1 MWTLIQIELF
11 KIFRR
16 PRTYIAFAA
25 ITGLIGVI
33 QFGLK
38 LDGEAYINFMMRDIN
53 ASIAV
58 EGKILNGYQV
68 CYIVLQA
75 LLVHVPLLISLVAA
89 DMISGEANMGTLR
102 LMLTKPISRTR
113 FLLAKF
119 TATVVYTL
127 LLLIWLAVMA
137 LFLNMLIFGTD
148 DLFLMKSQYIV
159 LLKENDIFW
168 RYVCAFGFA
177 ALAMVTV
184 AALGFLFSLFAENSI
199 GPIVATMSVIIF
211 FTILSTLS
219 SIPVFNLIKPYLF
232 TTHMIGWKEFF
243 DIKVNDANEAIIGSI
258 QDPGRILNSAL
269 VLLVHIVGFV
279 GISIWVFRKKDV
291 LS

>member
-25 ITGLIGVI
+25 ITGLIGII

-38 LDGEAYINFMMRDIN
+38 LDGDSYVEFMMRDITS
-53 ASIAV
+53 SITV

-68 CYIVLQA
+68 CYIVLQV
-75 LLVHVPLLISLVAA
+75 LLVHVPLLIALVAA

-102 LMLTKPISRTR
+102 IMLTRPISRTK

-119 TATVVYTL
+119 MATVAYTL
-127 LLLIWLAVMA
+127 LLLVWLAVLA
-137 LFLNMLIFGTD
+137 LFVNMLLFGTD
-148 DLFLMKSQYIV
+148 DLFLLKSQYVV
-159 LLKENDIFW
+159 LLKKDDIFW
-168 RYVCAFGFA
+168 RYVWAFGFA
-177 ALAMVTV
+177 ALAMTTV
-184 AALGFLFSLFAENSI
+184 ASLGFLFSLFAENSI

-211 FTILSTLS
+211 FTILSTLN
-219 SIPVFNLIKPYLF
+219 IPVFNTIKPFLF

-243 DIKVNDANEAIIGSI
+243 DIKVNDANEAIVGSI
-258 QDPGRILNSAL
+258 QNPQKIINSAL
-269 VLLVHIVGFV
+269 VLVIHIIGFV
-279 GISIWVFRKKDV
+279 TASILVFRKKDI

>member
-11 KIFRR
+11 KIFKR

-25 ITGLIGVI
+25 ITGLIGII
-33 QFGLK
+33 QLGLK
-38 LDGEAYINFMMRDIN
+38 IDGEAYIGFMMRDIN
-53 ASIAV
+53 SSITV

-68 CYIVLQA
+68 CYIVLQI

-102 LMLTKPISRTR
+102 IMLTKPISRTK

-119 TATVVYTL
+119 MATVTYTL
-127 LLLIWLAVMA
+127 LLLVWLAVMA

-148 DLFLMKSQYIV
+148 DLFLLKSQYVV
-159 LLKENDIFW
+159 LLKENDVFW

-177 ALAMVTV
+177 ALAMTTV
-184 AALGFLFSLFAENSI
+184 ASLGFFLSLFAENSI

-219 SIPVFNLIKPYLF
+219 SIPIFNAIKPFLF

-243 DIKVNDANEAIIGSI
+243 DIKVNDANEAIVGSI
-258 QDPGRILNSAL
+258 QNPKAILNSAL
-269 VLLVHIVGFV
+269 VLVLHIIGFV
-279 GISIWVFRKKDV
+279 TASIVVFKRKDV

>member
-25 ITGLIGVI
+25 ITGLIGII

-38 LDGEAYINFMMRDIN
+38 LDGDSYVDFMMRDIT
-53 ASIAV
+53 ASITV

-68 CYIVLQA
+68 CYIVLQI
-75 LLVHVPLLISLVAA
+75 LLVHVPLLIALVAA

-102 LMLTKPISRTR
+102 IMLTKPISRTR

-119 TATVVYTL
+119 MATVAYTL
-127 LLLIWLAVMA
+127 LLLIWLAILA
-137 LFLNMLIFGTD
+137 LFVNMILFGTD
-148 DLFLMKSQYIV
+148 DLFLLKSQYVV
-159 LLKENDIFW
+159 LLKKDDIFW
-168 RYVCAFGFA
+168 RYAWAFGFA
-177 ALAMVTV
+177 ALAMITV
-184 AALGFLFSLFAENSI
+184 ASLGFLFSLFAEKSI

-211 FTILSTLS
+211 FTILSTLN
-219 SIPVFNLIKPYLF
+219 IPVFNKIKPFLF

-243 DIKVNDANEAIIGSI
+243 DIKVNDANEAIVGSI
-258 QDPGRILNSAL
+258 QNPQKIINSAL
-269 VLLVHIVGFV
+269 VLTAHIAGFV
-279 GISIWVFRKKDV
+279 TAAVLIFKRMDV